1 MLGGTLITLLGA
13 GLWGLN
19 AVVSKYLMG
28 RGIDTMWMVNFR
40 MITSG
45 LVLLIFALFRNP
57 HGIFD
62 IWKDRKSV
70 IRLLVIAL
78 FAFGLCQP
86 TYYISID
93 YSNAGI
99 ASAIQQTAPVFV
111 LIYVIIKERRRPAG
125 AELSALALVMAGS
138 FLISTH
144 GDAGALAI
152 HPLAL
157 LSGLISALC
166 CALYITLPSELIKRY
181 GTFETVGWGLFLG
194 GIFIAP
200 FCKLWNFP
208 SQWDVSLIAGMIFII
223 LPGAAFAFALFLYG
237 TSIVG
242 PVRGGVYN
250 LFEPVTALMASVLLL
265 SQSFHPAEICGTAAI
280 LAGIAVLTVS
290 RQEPANTEPAVEEQA
305 EEEPAAEDPAAEEQ
319 ADDAS
324 EPAKEE
330 KSYKDII
337 VEKLSEEAVEHY
349 GEGKQSSSGYQMQS
363 FVGVTIYPTEEENVY
378 GFEARYSYPG
388 DGEYWKAVFTGTCKV
403 EGDVCTAYDI
413 EWGEAKP
420 DKD

>member
-1 MLGGTLITLLGA
+1 MNKSRHIIAGTLITLAGA

-45 LVLLIFALFRNP
+45 FVLLLFALIRNP
-57 HGIFD
+57 RGIFE
-62 IWKDRKSV
+62 IWRDTKSV
-70 IRLLVIAL
+70 IRLLIISM

-111 LIYVIIKERRRPAG
+111 LIYVIIKERRKPTS
-125 AELSALALVMAGS
+125 AELSALALVIAGS

-144 GDAGALAI
+144 GDLSALAVS
-152 HPLAL
+152 PLAL
-157 LSGLISALC
+157 ISGLISALC
-166 CALYITLPSELIKRY
+166 CALYITLPADLIRRY
-181 GTFETVGWGLFLG
+181 GTFETVGRGLFLG

-208 SQWDVSLIAGMIFII
+208 AQWDGTLIAGMIFII

-250 LFEPVTALMASVLLL
+250 LFEPVTALAASVILLN
-265 SQSFHPAEICGTAAI
+265 QNFHPTEIGGTAAI
-280 LAGIAVLTVS
+280 LAGIAILTV
-290 RQEPANTEPAVEEQA
+290 
-305 EEEPAAEDPAAEEQ
+305 
-319 ADDAS
+319 
-324 EPAKEE
+324 AKE
-330 KSYKDII
+330 K
-337 VEKLSEEAVEHY
+337 
-349 GEGKQSSSGYQMQS
+349 
-363 FVGVTIYPTEEENVY
+363 TE
-378 GFEARYSYPG
+378 
-388 DGEYWKAVFTGTCKV
+388 
-403 EGDVCTAYDI
+403 
-413 EWGEAKP
+413 
-420 DKD
+420 

>member
-1 MLGGTLITLLGA
+1 MKSSRHMIAGAFITLAGA
-13 GLWGLN
+13 ALWGLN

-40 MITSG
+40 MISSG
-45 LVLLIFALFRNP
+45 LVLLGFALIRRP
-57 HGIFD
+57 QGIFD

-111 LIYVIIKERRRPAG
+111 LIYVMIREQRKPFP
-125 AELSALALVMAGS
+125 AELAALILVTAGS

-144 GDAGALAI
+144 GDIGSLAI

-157 LSGLISALC
+157 VSGLVSAIC
-166 CALYITLPSELIKRY
+166 SAMYITLPSDLIKRY

-194 GIFIAP
+194 GVFIAP
-200 FCKLWNFP
+200 FCRLWNFP
-208 SQWDVSLIAGMIFII
+208 AQWDGSLIAGMIFII

-250 LFEPVTALMASVLLL
+250 LFEPVTALAASVLWLG
-265 SQSFHPAEICGTAAI
+265 QSFHPAEIGGTAAI
-280 LAGIAVLTVS
+280 LAGIAILT
-290 RQEPANTEPAVEEQA
+290 A
-305 EEEPAAEDPAAEEQ
+305 
-319 ADDAS
+319 
-324 EPAKEE
+324 AKERP
-330 KSYKDII
+330 D
-337 VEKLSEEAVEHY
+337 
-349 GEGKQSSSGYQMQS
+349 EGSGS
-363 FVGVTIYPTEEENVY
+363 
-378 GFEARYSYPG
+378 
-388 DGEYWKAVFTGTCKV
+388 
-403 EGDVCTAYDI
+403 
-413 EWGEAKP
+413 
-420 DKD
+420 

>member
-1 MLGGTLITLLGA
+1 MLSGTLITLLGA

-19 AVVSKYLMG
+19 AVVSKYLMA

-45 LVLLIFALFRNP
+45 LVLLIFALFKNP

-70 IRLLVIAL
+70 MRLLVISL

-111 LIYVIIKERRRPAG
+111 LIYVIIKERRKPFP
-125 AELSALALVMAGS
+125 AELGALALVIAGS

-144 GDAGALAI
+144 GDFRALAV

-157 LSGLISALC
+157 ISGLISALC
-166 CALYITLPSELIKRY
+166 CALYITLPADLIKRY

-208 SQWDVSLIAGMIFII
+208 AQWDAVLIAGMIFII

-250 LFEPVTALMASVLLL
+250 LFEPVTALAASVIMLH
-265 SQSFHPAEICGTAAI
+265 QSFHPTEIGGAAAI
-280 LAGIAVLTVS
+280 LAGIALLTVTK
-290 RQEPANTEPAVEEQA
+290 EKGNTNDNNKEGIG
-305 EEEPAAEDPAAEEQ
+305 
-319 ADDAS
+319 S
-324 EPAKEE
+324 ECK
-330 KSYKDII
+330 
-337 VEKLSEEAVEHY
+337 
-349 GEGKQSSSGYQMQS
+349 
-363 FVGVTIYPTEEENVY
+363 
-378 GFEARYSYPG
+378 
-388 DGEYWKAVFTGTCKV
+388 GT
-403 EGDVCTAYDI
+403 
-413 EWGEAKP
+413 
-420 DKD
+420 